1 MASRR
6 SEEEPAVAGRSAT
19 VAGCSEV
26 RSLARLQPRQLWGR
40 RRRMLDDRR
49 PRRPRREPSVAEN
62 SETVAGSSE
71 ARSLATLQHRQLKV
85 RRRRV
90 RGQTRSRQANLP
102 QRSPGVEPKNAS
114 PASTWTPVAAF
125 SEARNLASFNTVNSP
140 ASRGERRANSAPANE
155 ISVNGAPVLSKRTP
169 LCKKKPAPQARDAGN
184 SKWRIGGSNP

>member
-19 VAGCSEV
+19 VAGGSEV
-26 RSLARLQPRQLWGR
+26 RSLARLQHRRLRER

-114 PASTWTPVAAF
+114 PASTWTPVAAS
-125 SEARNLASFNTVNSP
+125 SEARNLASINTVNST
-140 ASRGERRANSAPANE
+140 ACRGARRANPALASQDQPQRSPGVEQKNTA
-155 ISVNGAPVLSKRTP
+155 VQKKTGA
-169 LCKKKPAPQARDAGN
+169 AGARRRN